1 VIDSLRQHFPTLAER
16 VVTSLPAIGSGIV
29 VGLLFWL
36 MALIARALIHRIEP
50 RLGDERRDLLEF
62 FAGFAYWMLFALGL
76 VSGIGTMGVD
86 VGALIAGLGLTGFAL
101 GFALRDAVSNVVA
114 GVLVLL
120 YRPVRRGERIKVG
133 DFEGRI
139 VDIDLRYTKL
149 DCEDHT
155 VLVPNQTLFQSPIT
169 IWRDPDSP

>member
-1 VIDSLRQHFPTLAER
+1 LLDLFRDNFPMLAER
-16 VVTSLPAIGSGIV
+16 IVASLPAIGSGILV
-29 VGLLFWL
+29 AFAFWL
-36 MALIARALIHRIEP
+36 VALVARMLIRRLEP
-50 RLGDERRDLLEF
+50 RLGTERRDLMTF
-62 FAGFAYWMLFALGL
+62 FGGFAYWALLAFGL

-101 GFALRDAVSNVVA
+101 GFALRDAVSNVLA
-114 GVLVLL
+114 GILVLL

-149 DCEDHT
+149 DSDDRT
-155 VLVPNQTLFQSPIT
+155 ILVPNQTLFQSPIT
-169 IWRDPDSP
+169 IWRDPRTP